1 MEDFKKLMID
11 SETINKEEENNLG
24 TTKIVNSDY
33 LKSFVNAYNYD
44 AASTINWLVSKLK
57 LIKSIIE
64 NGHPVTIQE
73 SSIKVLNTL
82 DDLKV
87 WIKNT
92 FDQDIVND
100 VFE

>member
-1 MEDFKKLMID
+1 MEDFKKLITD
-11 SETINKEEENNLG
+11 SKIINKEEESNLK
-24 TTKIVNSDY
+24 TTKAVNSDY

-64 NGHPVTIQE
+64 DGHPVTIQE
-73 SSIKVLNTL
+73 NPKKVLSTL

-87 WIKNT
+87 WIKIT
-92 FDQDIVND
+92 FDQDLVNH
-100 VFE
+100 VFG